1 MIDYEP
7 IVFNHLKLWLQE
19 NKFQSATVIAPGR
32 TWAQQTIKLQKRIT
46 IDAVYDRDPELIDLP
61 YTNLDVIFNDVEIN
75 SDAIITF
82 HGEKLYPPTR
92 KFKGNHFLLVK
103 EKNDPMNCTTLD
115 TLSHEQTFMEM
126 STYGPFYVFTGEIKD
141 VESVHIPM
149 YTSLQDR
156 AG

>member
-1 MIDYEP
+1 MHYEP
-7 IVFNHLKLWLQE
+7 IIAKLVKLWVRE
-19 NKFQSATVIAPGR
+19 NNFKTVTVIAPGSR
-32 TWAQQTIKLQKRIT
+32 WAPATVELQKI
-46 IDAVYDRDPELIDLP
+46 IEVEKVYDKDPQLIDLP
-61 YTNLDVIFNDVEIN
+61 YTNADVIFDDIEIN

-92 KFKGNHFLLVK
+92 VFKGNHFLVVRESDDHK
-103 EKNDPMNCTTLD
+103 NCTNLD
-115 TLSHEQTFMEM
+115 KLSHEQTFMEM

-156 AG
+156 AE